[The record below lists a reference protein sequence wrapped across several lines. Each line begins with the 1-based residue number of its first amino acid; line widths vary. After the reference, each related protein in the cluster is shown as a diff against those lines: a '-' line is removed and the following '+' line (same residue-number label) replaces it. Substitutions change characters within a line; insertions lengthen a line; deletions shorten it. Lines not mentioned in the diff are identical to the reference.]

1 MFKSPNLSMGCVI
14 LRVSSRN
21 HTGHLCTS
29 NRHLSEFLDVLEPP
43 LQIPHPNH
51 FKIIKLDIPIVSY
64 K

>member
-1 MFKSPNLSMGCVI
+1 MGCVI
-14 LRVSSRN
+14 LGVSSRN
-21 HTGHLCTS
+21 YTGHLCTS

-43 LQIPHPNH
+43 LQIPHPNY